1 MTLRT
6 LSPFSIFLVLW
17 PVFRP
22 SRSSLESE
30 RRVAWFSGA
39 TGKSCSW
46 ILLVLVL
53 ALGCA
58 AGPSVAVAALPR
70 LLVVHSYEPDQMTDL
85 EQTRGLLSGLARQ
98 GYLDGESIDIQHFYM
113 QTKKVFISPEQIE
126 ERGREALAL
135 IHELKPDLVLTIDD
149 NAARTV
155 MIPLV
160 GSDIPVVFAGMN
172 GQVEEYNKIRHFM
185 NSRARP
191 GHNVTGVLE
200 KLYISKS
207 VRVMKE
213 VLPEL
218 GKIVFIVDDTPT
230 GEALQKQVELAL
242 GADNSGLLY
251 SIWKAD
257 SLARYRQ
264 FIRKINNDPEIQ
276 AYYPLVTRLVRADGS
291 VVPLPEVTRWTLRKC
306 RKPAM
311 AFSYFMAQ
319 QGYFGGVSVDFL
331 AMGRYTARKV
341 ARILDGTPAGMLPI
355 EDSIEYAIVFN
366 VARARQ
372 LGITIPVE
380 VLSAADAVY
389 DTLGLRTVPEN
400 PTIFIVQ
407 SYEEGIGCG
416 AVLDQGLVEVLAQA
430 GMRVDKNV
438 TIKRFFMD
446 TRYSYTSPDLV
457 HARGQAALQEIKTT
471 DPDVVVVLGDN
482 AITEVM
488 LPLVGT
494 DYPVLFGGMNM
505 DIQRYNSRKHFMN
518 TFQEPGFNVTGVT
531 GEMFFDKIMEMV
543 HVMLPEARKVV
554 AIMPDT
560 EPWLRDLGERMEQYA
575 DACDSQCEYPVSF
588 QLVQVSSFR
597 EFQHLVLKYSA
608 DPSVD
613 LLAVPVPVGL
623 LREDGTVNPLADTL
637 SWLFAHQQK
646 PGFTFVVDWVAYGY
660 LMAVGMDLKGCGRQL
675 GRQLIRILSGS
686 APGEISIETP
696 EEYYLAVNQARARQ
710 LGLRIPLEFL
720 EAARKVFVT
729 MTPGLA
735 R

>member
-1 MTLRT
+1 M
-6 LSPFSIFLVLW
+6 
-17 PVFRP
+17 
-22 SRSSLESE
+22 
-30 RRVAWFSGA
+30 
-39 TGKSCSW
+39 
-46 ILLVLVL
+46 
-53 ALGCA
+53 
-58 AGPSVAVAALPR
+58 AVAALPR

-85 EQTRGLLSGLARQ
+85 EQTRGLLSGLARE

-113 QTKKVFISPEQIE
+113 KTKKVFISPEQIE

-155 MIPLV
+155 MLPLV
-160 GSDIPVVFAGMN
+160 DSDIPVVFAGMN
-172 GQVEEYNKIRHFM
+172 DQVEDYDKIRHFM

-218 GKIVFIVDDTPT
+218 GKVVFIVDNTPT
-230 GEALQKQVELAL
+230 GEALEKQVEFAL
-242 GADNSGLLY
+242 GSDNGGLLY
-251 SIWKAD
+251 SIWRAD

-264 FIRKINNDPEIQ
+264 FIRKINSDPEIQ
-276 AYYPLVTRLVRADGS
+276 AYYPLVTRLIRADGS

-311 AFSYFMAQ
+311 AFSYFLAQ
-319 QGYFGGVSVDFL
+319 QGYFGGVSVDFQ
-331 AMGRYTARKV
+331 AMGKYTARKV

-355 EDSIEYAIVFN
+355 EESIEYAIVFN

-389 DTLGLRTVPEN
+389 DTLGLRTEPEN
-400 PTIFIVQ
+400 PTLLIIQ

-416 AVLDQGLVEVLAQA
+416 AALDLGLVEALAQA
-430 GMRVDKNV
+430 GMHVDKNV
-438 TIKRFFMD
+438 TIRRFFMD
-446 TRYSYTSPDLV
+446 TRYRHTTPCAI
-457 HARGQAALQEIKTT
+457 HARGQAALREIHAT
-471 DPDVVVVLGDN
+471 DPDVVVILGDN
-482 AITEVM
+482 AIAEVM

-494 DYPVLFGGMNM
+494 DYPVLFGGMNRN
-505 DIQRYNSRKHFMN
+505 IQRYNNRKHFMN
-518 TFQEPGFNVTGVT
+518 TLQVPGFNVTGVT
-531 GEMFFDKIMEMV
+531 SEVFFDKIMEMV
-543 HVMLPEARKVV
+543 HVMLPKARKMV

-560 EPWLRDLGERMEQYA
+560 EPWLRDLGERMQRYA
-575 DACDSQCEYPVSF
+575 ESFDSQCDFPGSF
-588 QLVQVSSFR
+588 QLEQVSSLL
-597 EFQHLVLKYSA
+597 EFQRLVLKYSA

-613 LLAVPVPVGL
+613 LLAVPMPVGL

-637 SWLFAHQQK
+637 SWLFANQHK
-646 PGFTFVVDWVAYGY
+646 PGFTFAVDWVAYGY
-660 LMAVGMDLKGCGRQL
+660 LMAVGMDLRGCGRQL
-675 GRQLIRILSGS
+675 GNQLIRVLSGS
-686 APGEISIETP
+686 APGEISIESP

-720 EAARKVFVT
+720 EAARKVFAD
-729 MTPGLA
+729 MTPSLA